1 MSRLAR
7 PIAHV
12 RGTGAFLC
20 GTGAFLCGTVI
31 PLHRAVG
38 PLHRVVESLHRVVES
53 LLGTV
58 ASTPS
63 APAAADGGSVHGA
76 DRRRLAAVVWLVLV
90 SQVLV
95 YPGVPD
101 IVVALGAPGGVSAGM
116 WFLAAEFAAFV
127 TFAGVWGAVS
137 DALGRRASL
146 VVLGAAG
153 GGAAYLTLALAPW
166 LGIGFGAAL
175 LVRVVGGAFT
185 IGAFSLGI
193 TMLMD
198 LGGGHGRNMGA
209 AGVAIGFGAA
219 LGSVVGGRLADVDPF
234 YPIYASATVLFLS
247 SLLAATVTD
256 RAGTMTETGPDT
268 PAADDP
274 GFREVLARIRAVPGL
289 LVPFAFGFIDRLTA
303 GFFALVGVYYFQE
316 GAFELS
322 AFGAGLTLALFFLPF
337 AVLQYPMGVL
347 SDRIGRFFPIVVGS
361 IAYGFVIIAVG
372 LAPTY
377 PIAAGL
383 MVLVGV
389 CGALVAPAT
398 MALVTDLVGVAERG
412 AAMGLFNVFGSL
424 GFLTGFLV
432 GGTVTE
438 GFDYLTAFLVV
449 GGMEILIA
457 LALFPAVRS
466 IAGGVESAG

>member
-1 MSRLAR
+1 MSRLGR
-7 PIAHV
+7 SVDRLRSIV
-12 RGTGAFLC
+12 SGT
-20 GTGAFLCGTVI
+20 
-31 PLHRAVG
+31 LHRTPA
-38 PLHRVVESLHRVVES
+38 RS
-53 LLGTV
+53 
-58 ASTPS
+58 PS
-63 APAAADGGSVHGA
+63 AHGP

-95 YPGVPD
+95 YPGVPA
-101 IVVALGAPGGVSAGM
+101 IVDALGAPAGINGVSGGM
-116 WFLAAEFAAFV
+116 WFLTAEFAAFV
-127 TFAGVWGAVS
+127 AFAGVWGAVS
-137 DALGRRASL
+137 DTLGRRASL
-146 VVLGAAG
+146 VVVGAL
-153 GGAAYLTLALAPW
+153 GGAVAYLTLALAPQ
-166 LGIGFGAAL
+166 LGIDFVTAL
-175 LVRVVGGAFT
+175 LVRLVGGAFT

-219 LGSVVGGRLADVDPF
+219 LGSVVGGGLADVDPF
-234 YPIYASATVLFLS
+234 YPIYASAGVLFLAA
-247 SLLAATVTD
+247 LLAATVTD
-256 RAGTMTETGPDT
+256 RAGNADPNAADDRGVTTVDEPD
-268 PAADDP
+268 PAPADDP
-274 GFREVLARIRAVPGL
+274 GFRDVLARIRSVPGL

-337 AVLQYPMGVL
+337 AILQYPMGVL
-347 SDRIGRFFPIVVGS
+347 SDRIGRFLPVVVGS
-361 IAYGFVIIAVG
+361 VAYGFVIIAVG

-466 IAGGVESAG
+466 ITGEVKSVG

>member
-7 PIAHV
+7 PIARV
-12 RGTGAFLC
+12 RGAVVL
-20 GTGAFLCGTVI
+20 LR
-31 PLHRAVG
+31 RAVA
-38 PLHRVVESLHRVVES
+38 SLR
-53 LLGTV
+53 GAV
-58 ASTPS
+58 APRPS
-63 APAAADGGSVHGA
+63 SPVADGGPVHGT

-101 IVVALGAPGGVSAGM
+101 IVAALGAPGGVSAGM
-116 WFLAAEFAAFV
+116 WFLTAEFAAFV
-127 TFAGVWGAVS
+127 AFAGVWGAAS

-153 GGAAYLTLALAPW
+153 GGTAYLTLALAPR

-219 LGSVVGGRLADVDPF
+219 LGSVIGGRLADVDPF

-247 SLLAATVTD
+247 ALLAATVTD
-256 RAGTMTETGPDT
+256 RAGRGTAGGDGPS
-268 PAADDP
+268 AAGDPGSAAGDPGSAANDP

-347 SDRIGRFFPIVVGS
+347 SDRIGRFLPVVVGS

-466 IAGGVESAG
+466 IAGGVESVESADTVE